1 MNRSGFLKFL
11 GMSLVTRPVGKLVE
25 VLTTRKTAN
34 QVLSIMIGAEVLDA
48 KMFIIPLVQ
57 LWNVI
62 PTQEQTY
69 MEGRLT

>member
-1 MNRSGFLKFL
+1 MNRRGFLKLL
-11 GMSLVTRPVGKLVE
+11 GMSLVTRPIGKLVE

-34 QVLSIMIGAEVLDA
+34 QVLSIMTGAEVLDA